1 MRRPPQRVR
10 QRSAGSR
17 GGPGAPLP
25 RPGASAAG
33 ARAAAVAAQAAT
45 VACAAGLL
53 MLLGGCQT
61 SPSREHTLRSPA
73 MVRLPVQQS
82 ALHDGR
88 GRFRE
93 IFCAVLTARSTAT
106 VSPDCAQALVALTDE
121 RPGPARAVDLAP
133 SRAGLQ
139 VLFVMG
145 LASDCA
151 RNGDLVADE
160 LLAPLAAQGY
170 SGRVLALSGLSSSA
184 DNARRLRSALLAM
197 PMPTSTHPEAGG
209 RIVLVAHSKGVV
221 DSLEALVAHPEIRA
235 RVGAVLSLA
244 GAVGGSP
251 LADLA
256 PDGLERLLQGAL
268 GADCD
273 PGDLRA
279 LQSLKPAERQRWLAT
294 NQLPGDVGYFSI
306 VALPAP
312 GRLSTGLRATGHVLD
327 DIDPRND
334 GNLLAQDQVIPQGT
348 LLGLVN
354 ADHWAVMTRMQ
365 ASPKAAV
372 RRLADRNEFPR
383 PALVEAALR
392 YVEEARFGTSAGR

>member
-1 MRRPPQRVR
+1 V
-10 QRSAGSR
+10 SLA
-17 GGPGAPLP
+17 
-25 RPGASAAG
+25 
-33 ARAAAVAAQAAT
+33 
-45 VACAAGLL
+45 LL
-53 MLLGGCQT
+53 LVGCQ
-61 SPSREHTLRSPA
+61 SPPSREQSLLAPA
-73 MVRLPVQQS
+73 MLRLPVQQS
-82 ALHDGR
+82 ALQDGR

-93 IFCAVLTARSTAT
+93 IFCAVLAARSAAADG
-106 VSPDCAQALVALTDE
+106 PACAQALVALADE
-121 RPGPARAVDLAP
+121 PSGPARAVDVAP

-170 SGRVLALSGLSSSA
+170 SARVLTLSGLTSSA
-184 DNARRLRSALLAM
+184 DNARRLRSALLAL
-197 PMPTSTHPEAGG
+197 PPPAPSGAGPSAGG
-209 RIVLVAHSKGVV
+209 RVVLVAHSKGVV
-221 DSLEALVAHPEIRA
+221 DSLEALVAYPEIRA
-235 RVGAVLSLA
+235 QVGALVSMA

-256 PDGLERLLQGAL
+256 PDGLARLLQSTL

-273 PGDLRA
+273 PGDLQA
-279 LQSLKPAERQRWLAT
+279 LQSLKPAVRQRWLAE
-294 NQLPGDVGYFSI
+294 NRLPAEVGYYSL

-312 GRLSTGLRATGHVLD
+312 GRLSSGLRATGHLLD

-354 ADHWAVMTRMQ
+354 ADHWALMTNMR

-372 RRLADRNEFPR
+372 RRLADRNDFPR

-392 YVEEARFGTSAGR
+392 YVEETRFAAAAGQ

>member
-1 MRRPPQRVR
+1 MPILPP
-10 QRSAGSR
+10 
-17 GGPGAPLP
+17 
-25 RPGASAAG
+25 
-33 ARAAAVAAQAAT
+33 RAARPRRGAAALAAPVAL
-45 VACAAGLL
+45 AAGLTL
-53 MLLGGCQT
+53 LLGGCQAP
-61 SPSREHTLRSPA
+61 PSRAQSLLSPA
-73 MVRLPVQQS
+73 MLRLPVQQS

-93 IFCAVLTARSTAT
+93 IFCAVLKARAAT
-106 VSPDCAQALVALTDE
+106 VASPDCAQALVALADE
-121 RPGPARAVDLAP
+121 LPGPARPVDLAP

-160 LLAPLAAQGY
+160 LLPPLAAQGY
-170 SGRVLALSGLSSSA
+170 RGQVLTLSGLSSSA
-184 DNARRLRSALLAM
+184 DNARRLRDALLAM
-197 PMPTSTHPEAGG
+197 PAPTPTPTAAGPGTGG
-209 RIVLVAHSKGVV
+209 RVVLVAHSKGVV
-221 DSLEALVAHPEIRA
+221 DSLEALVAYAEIRA
-235 RVGAVLSLA
+235 RVGALVSLA

-256 PDGLERLLQGAL
+256 PDGLARRLQSAL

-273 PGDLRA
+273 PGDLQA
-279 LQSLKPAERQRWLAT
+279 LQSLKPAVRQRWLAAH
-294 NQLPGDVGYFSI
+294 QLPGDIGYYSI
-306 VALPAP
+306 VTLPAP
-312 GRLSTGLRATGHVLD
+312 GRLSTGLRATGHLLGE
-327 DIDPRND
+327 IDPRHD

-372 RRLADRNEFPR
+372 RRLADRNDFPR

-392 YVEEARFGTSAGR
+392 YVEEARFGSPGGR

>member
-1 MRRPPQRVR
+1 MPGPRLTASRPRHATPARADR
-10 QRSAGSR
+10 A
-17 GGPGAPLP
+17 
-25 RPGASAAG
+25 
-33 ARAAAVAAQAAT
+33 ARAAARLTRGAAAAL
-45 VACAAGLL
+45 AASLALL
-53 MLLGGCQT
+53 LVGCQS
-61 SPSREHTLRSPA
+61 SPSREQSLLAPA
-73 MVRLPVQQS
+73 MLRLPVQQS

-93 IFCAVLTARSTAT
+93 IFCAVLAARSAAADG
-106 VSPDCAQALVALTDE
+106 PACAQALVALADE
-121 RPGPARAVDLAP
+121 PSGPARAVDLTP

-170 SGRVLALSGLSSSA
+170 SARVLTLSGLSSSA
-184 DNARRLRSALLAM
+184 DNAHRLRSALLAM
-197 PMPTSTHPEAGG
+197 PPPAPTGAGPGTVG
-209 RIVLVAHSKGVV
+209 RVVLVAHSKGVV
-221 DSLEALVAHPEIRA
+221 DSLEALVAYPEIRA
-235 RVGAVLSLA
+235 QVGALVSMA

-256 PDGLERLLQGAL
+256 PDGLARLLQSAL

-273 PGDLRA
+273 PGDLQA
-279 LQSLKPAERQRWLAT
+279 LQSLKPAVRQRWLAE
-294 NQLPGDVGYFSI
+294 NRLPAEVGYYSL

-312 GRLSTGLRATGHVLD
+312 GRLSSGLRATGHLLD

-354 ADHWAVMTRMQ
+354 ADHWALMTNMQ
-365 ASPKAAV
+365 ASPKATV
-372 RRLADRNEFPR
+372 RRLADRNDFPR

-392 YVEEARFGTSAGR
+392 YVEETRLGAAAGR